1 MGVAQFIH
9 VLGGMGIFPSRAFMP
24 AFATAMLLRFG
35 NQIPAVAESG
45 ILKLVQA
52 GPSWFTA
59 DVTLVILGIL
69 ALIELIAT
77 KEASVRE
84 VLDEFDPYIKGGMAA
99 LTTLGFLSVTDAEL
113 AKRIHEAGFG
123 DAVLATAVGGAVYF
137 IATIRRS
144 ILEVLRDSD
153 PDDDLGLQRFLSWLE
168 DLWVGFGFLL
178 LFLFPFVMLTLV
190 ALITACLYGIRRYIE
205 YREDRAKVPCT
216 QCQEPIYP
224 CAVACP
230 KCRHPVAEPRGI
242 GFFGGSKPTPAPD
255 AKMHPYDLVEKK
267 RCPVCATRLPERSP
281 LQKCPA
287 CGHVPLG
294 EAAFEE
300 GYVNRVA
307 GRVPGVLL
315 VSGLLGLIPVLGLIP
330 GLIYYRFK
338 IVAPFRRYVTSS
350 VGCLVKWLVRLAIFF
365 LIFLQLIPFV
375 GALTLPLM
383 GYLEYQAY
391 RGFYRQA
398 VRK

>member
-9 VLGGMGIFPSRAFMP
+9 IVGGMGIFPSRAFMP

-35 NQIPAVAESG
+35 NQIPAVKGTG
-45 ILKLVQA
+45 ILQLVSA

-59 DVTLVILGIL
+59 DATLIVLGIL
-69 ALIELIAT
+69 ALVELIAT
-77 KEASVRE
+77 KEAAVRE

-99 LTTLGFLSVTDAEL
+99 LTTLGFLSATDAEL
-113 AKRIHEAGFG
+113 AKHIHEAGFG
-123 DAVLATAVGGAVYF
+123 STVLATGVGGAVF
-137 IATIRRS
+137 FVSTIRRS
-144 ILEVLRDSD
+144 IYGLLRDSD

-178 LFLFPFVMLTLV
+178 LFLIPFVMLGIV

-205 YREDRAKVPCT
+205 YREDKAKIPCA

-230 KCRHPVAEPRGI
+230 KCRHPVAEPCGI
-242 GFFGGSKPTPAPD
+242 GFFGGSKPVPAPD
-255 AKMHPYDLVEKK
+255 PKMHPFDLVEKK

-294 EAAFEE
+294 EASFEE
-300 GYVNRVA
+300 TYVSRVV
-307 GRVPGVLL
+307 GRVPTVLL

-338 IVAPFRRYVTSS
+338 IVAPFRRYVSAS
-350 VGCLVKWLVRLAIFF
+350 VGCLVKWLVRLAIFV
-365 LIFLQLIPFV
+365 LIFLQLIPVV
-375 GALTLPLM
+375 GAITLPLM

-391 RGFYRQA
+391 RGFFRQSIC
-398 VRK
+398 K